1 MPPRKKNQKIFNERL
16 LNLVIIIKGLASNGQ
31 GPREKKISSPWRLR
45 QGRQAEVTEAFL
57 CRLIDVA
64 GCSDASDRARFRN
77 YAASRIIMTNA
88 IGVAKTAI
96 ANRPISNT
104 NWVIRPRVLLDK
116 IRPETR
122 PFIKPLTKKWR
133 ALPHEIMMRALFFPL
148 RF

>member
-1 MPPRKKNQKIFNERL
+1 MVYINAKMQKKTTQPHASVVQQRFAL
-16 LNLVIIIKGLASNGQ
+16 LWGEGEGAYDLYKHKNS
-31 GPREKKISSPWRLR
+31 KKCI
-45 QGRQAEVTEAFL
+45 
-57 CRLIDVA
+57 LIT
-64 GCSDASDRARFRN
+64 
-77 YAASRIIMTNA
+77 YA